1 MNSPDTSLCACMGPQ
16 GADEFCPCVMI
27 KLGLKSDDDYKP
39 TEEEQARMKNV
50 LSEIFGWNNK

>member
-1 MNSPDTSLCACMGPQ
+1 MGPQ